1 MEEKPELLSLS
12 TSVRCREQKAS
23 TSKTSSSC
31 VHMRPGRAK
40 YDAALLQCF
49 CHVFAHIIKFFELQQ
64 EMLEIS
70 QLWRQNDVSEGAIC
84 MFLLLPSWIMASWA
98 AKTSDKLRV
107 AQLLSALQS
116 PVARGFFWVFLS
128 QFLTELQLEN
138 RTGSFALQMPLYILY
153 FFIGINSFS
162 NLFWE
167 HLLLFL

>member
-1 MEEKPELLSLS
+1 MKEKPELLSFS
-12 TSVRCREQKAS
+12 TSVRRREQKAS

-40 YDAALLQCF
+40 YDAALSQCF
-49 CHVFAHIIKFFELQQ
+49 YHVFAHIIKFLSCNRKC
-64 EMLEIS
+64 LKY
-70 QLWRQNDVSEGAIC
+70 LNCDVKMTSPRRAIC
-84 MFLLLPSWIMASWA
+84 MFLFLPSWIMASWA

-107 AQLLSALQS
+107 AQLLSALQWQWLFL
-116 PVARGFFWVFLS
+116 GLFITVF
-128 QFLTELQLEN
+128 N
-138 RTGSFALQMPLYILY
+138 RTAAWKSVRKLALQMLVLYILY